1 MKKNIF
7 ENEKFIFSFFYNK
20 KTGKF
25 RDVNFKDKDLNLLEK
40 KILKEAVNLFYECSI
55 QELYEHLII
64 RIENRLRDYSSHP
77 FTEGV
82 LMPENLKEYK
92 FFQTFFRKIL
102 KNLISKDIRSR
113 INFQCLKP
121 SEKWTYLNDQKKHQ
135 TIMECLKKFKFPNE
149 ITEKNIRILRI
160 ENKSDI
166 FIDIQNMFDID
177 MKNKLCLYLE
187 IFLKRSLEESLNI
200 YLETVVDKN
209 KMRRLKL

>member
-7 ENEKFIFSFFYNK
+7 ENEKFIFSFFYDE

-25 RDVNFKDKDLNLLEK
+25 KDVNFKDKKLNLLEK
-40 KILKEAVNLFYECSI
+40 SILKEAVNLFYECSI

-64 RIENRLRDYSSHP
+64 RIENRLRDYSSEP
-77 FTEGV
+77 FNEGV

-102 KNLISKDIRSR
+102 KNFISKDIRSR

-121 SEKWTYLNDQKKHQ
+121 SKEWTNLDDQKKHK
-135 TIMECLKKFKFPNE
+135 TIIECLKKFKFPKN

-187 IFLKRSLEESLNI
+187 IFLKRYLEESLNI